1 MKNEIMVDPETLSSL
16 TAQLKKLSDSLQAYA
31 RDVNRIQLTRDTGAY
46 VEVSSSAKLKSIG
59 SQLSA
64 HNVRQLLEVSQRA
77 LNGMGRCT
85 ERLGGAVAEMEK
97 SFSDCERDLIAMVN
111 GDGGRISLAGYVKPL
126 IGTDP
131 ADLAKWLFQN
141 AARLIKEWDTGLVQ
155 GPGGEIG
162 LTFTDNPGDGNG
174 ISGGIYL
181 PGLMSVLF
189 HSGLFGG
196 NSDGSGAEGGDA
208 SGWESSYTPTFSL
221 LDIKGKTKPIKW
233 DDIVDRYH
241 TENGKRVTGDD
252 QMDADA
258 FGGRFAILTV
268 GGEWAASKSIF
279 SEGSTTSYGDGK
291 GTLSAQVDV
300 GRVDASASWQMGLYS
315 EKVGP
320 DGQTRRVLSPGA
332 EGKVGLTV
340 TALEGVIST
349 EYELIDGVS
358 LSGKTTSTIGK
369 GSAEAEVKVGIIDG
383 EFAMYA
389 KGSAEAIAVEVKQ
402 EVSADVAGVNVK
414 GEAGVNIGIGVHG
427 EVGYHDGV
435 FVVDAGVAAGLGVT
449 FKGEI
454 DVSGLVD
461 TVAEHGEQIVQGAK
475 KVGEAVVDT
484 ASNLAEGAGKMA
496 GDFMQGAK
504 NIGRGLSKAIWSFM

>member
-64 HNVRQLLEVSQRA
+64 HNIKQLLEVSQRA

-111 GDGGRISLAGYVKPL
+111 GDAGMISLAGYAKPL
-126 IGTDP
+126 IGHDP
-131 ADLAKWLFQN
+131 ADLAKWLIQN
-141 AARLIKEWDTGLVQ
+141 ASRLIKEWNTGLVQ

-162 LTFTDNPGDGNG
+162 LTFTDNPGDGSG
-174 ISGGIYL
+174 ITGGIFL
-181 PGLMSVLF
+181 PGVMSVLL
-189 HSGLFGG
+189 HSGILNGEYAANGADDAGEFE
-196 NSDGSGAEGGDA
+196 SESG
-208 SGWESSYTPTFSL
+208 YTSTFSL

-233 DDIVDRYH
+233 DDLVDRYH

-279 SEGSTTSYGDGK
+279 STGSTSSYGDGK

-300 GRVDASASWQMGLYS
+300 GRVDASASWQAGLYS

-369 GSAEAEVKVGIIDG
+369 ASAEGEAKVGIIDG
-383 EFAMYA
+383 EIAMYA

-402 EVSADVAGVNVK
+402 EVGADVAGVKLK

-435 FVVDAGVAAGLGVT
+435 FVVDAGVAAGVGVT

-454 DVSGLVD
+454 DVSGIVD

-496 GDFMQGAK
+496 DDFVQGAK
-504 NIGRGLSKAIWSFM
+504 NIGRGLSRAIWSFM